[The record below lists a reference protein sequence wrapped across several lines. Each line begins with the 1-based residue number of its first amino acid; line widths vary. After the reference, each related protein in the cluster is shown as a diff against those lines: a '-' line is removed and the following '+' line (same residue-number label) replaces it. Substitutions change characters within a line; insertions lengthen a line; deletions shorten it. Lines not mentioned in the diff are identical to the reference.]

1 MTDKQFELG
10 DYCQF
15 MAKRRIKRW
24 LFLCDVEAVVPW
36 QPPIDLIDPNYPKAS
51 KKCGRT
57 PFLLAT

>member
-1 MTDKQFELG
+1 
-10 DYCQF
+10 